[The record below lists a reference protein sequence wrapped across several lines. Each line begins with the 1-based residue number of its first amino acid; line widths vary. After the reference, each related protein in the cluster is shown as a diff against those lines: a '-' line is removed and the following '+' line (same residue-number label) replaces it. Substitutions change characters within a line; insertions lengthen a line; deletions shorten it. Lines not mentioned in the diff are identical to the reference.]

1 MEFNL
6 VKFDLDD
13 VEDKQRTCNQHF
25 NQSFV
30 HESQMTSEEECDD
43 EIIEEE
49 HSEESRDEE
58 IKTIGANKKV
68 SKETRSLF
76 KKIAKITHP
85 DKMLDL
91 DDDERE
97 ERDILYLTAQRAAQD
112 DDLAT
117 LIEVAIELGIDSGIA
132 EETQVKIIEQKINF
146 IREKIHNIKQ
156 TASWVWYHSDGDQK
170 GQIEEQLT
178 GQMGFKRTGF

>member
-25 NQSFV
+25 NQRFI
-30 HESQMTSEEECDD
+30 HESAMADD
-43 EIIEEE
+43 EVDEVVVEEDPTE
-49 HSEESRDEE
+49 KRDEE
-58 IKTIGANKKV
+58 IQTIGANKKV

-91 DDDERE
+91 NGDEKE
-97 ERDILYLTAQRAAQD
+97 ERDILYLVAQRAAQD

-132 EETQVKIIEQKINF
+132 EETQVKIIEQKIGF

-156 TASWVWYHSDGDQK
+156 TASWVWYHSDGEQK
-170 GQIEEQLT
+170 DQIEKQLT